1 MSASIAYDR
10 IADARIRFPFLPK
23 LVVVENNGLVS
34 AEDREKGCGF
44 VVLSGQDTYYGGIGS
59 NSSYNETITFEWQ
72 GNTINWYSAYSVKRQ
87 CNTAGTTYRYLAI
100 G

>member
-1 MSASIAYDR
+1 MPRAG
-10 IADARIRFPFLPK
+10 IRFPFLPK

-34 AEDREKGCGF
+34 TMDSEKGSGF
-44 VVLSGQDTYYGGIGS
+44 VILSGQDTYYGRIGS
-59 NSSYNETITFEWQ
+59 TSSYNETITFEWQ
-72 GNTINWYSAYSVKRQ
+72 GNTINWYSAYSVGRQ

>member
-10 IADARIRFPFLPK
+10 IADARIRFPFSPE

-34 AEDREKGCGF
+34 YWAGESGSGF
-44 VVLSGQDTYYGGIGS
+44 VVLNGQKTYYNRINSTSS
-59 NSSYNETITFEWQ
+59 NNQTVTFEWQ
-72 GNTINWYSAYSVKRQ
+72 GNTLNWYSADGEGRQ
-87 CNTAGTTYRYLAI
+87 CNTEGTTYRYLAI